1 MPAIF
6 FKLYNYHLS
15 KGGDMTG
22 EIVCISQGGAV
33 ECNGERAT
41 KL

>member
-6 FKLYNYHLS
+6 SNYITITCQR
-15 KGGDMTG
+15 GDMTG